1 MLTKWHTE
9 TYRLADHSCDTAD
22 VPEPSTP
29 PAASTPL
36 AAPVPVVSSRRPDP
50 DVPDEPLEDDI
61 LDPNAAT
68 SGLAGRAKK
77 SSQEDKLDAFVPQ
90 TDDLVPEDVLDAYGD
105 EENHAPEHPS
115 GHESQAET
123 TAVPAST
130 KTTVDSFKRGS
141 ETGMPR
147 SPSTDLPLPGR
158 YYTSDDEDH
167 GEPGSATIVRS
178 ASTQ

>member
-1 MLTKWHTE
+1 M
-9 TYRLADHSCDTAD
+9 
-22 VPEPSTP
+22 
-29 PAASTPL
+29 
-36 AAPVPVVSSRRPDP
+36 APVPLVGSGRADP

-68 SGLAGRAKK
+68 SDLAGRAKK
-77 SSQEDKLDAFVPQ
+77 SSKEDKLDAFVPQ

-115 GHESQAET
+115 GHEPQAGT
-123 TAVPAST
+123 TAVPSSA
-130 KTTVDSFKRGS
+130 KTSVDSLKRESG
-141 ETGMPR
+141 TGMPR
-147 SPSTDLPLPGR
+147 SPSSDLPLPGR